1 MPESTITAV
10 GYLADIEITF
20 RRYKGMAERAMAQ
33 VSPNRINWYFHN
45 DSNSLAILVKHIS
58 GNLVS
63 RFTDFLRTDGEKV
76 WRHRDVEFMDD
87 IEDQT
92 MLTEVWERG
101 WTVLFN
107 TLSELEDADL
117 ERTVYINGDGM
128 TVREAFNRALTHQS
142 YHIGQ
147 IVLLSKMLAPE
158 WTSISI
164 TKKFPFHGE

>member
-1 MPESTITAV
+1 MSDGTLTAV
-10 GYLADIEITF
+10 SRLADIDATF

-33 VSPNRINWYFHN
+33 VSPNRINWYSHN
-45 DSNSLAILVKHIS
+45 DSNSLAILVKHMS

-92 MLTEVWERG
+92 MLMEVWERG

-107 TLSELEDADL
+107 T
-117 ERTVYINGDGM
+117 
-128 TVREAFNRALTHQS
+128 
-142 YHIGQ
+142 
-147 IVLLSKMLAPE
+147 
-158 WTSISI
+158 
-164 TKKFPFHGE
+164 PF